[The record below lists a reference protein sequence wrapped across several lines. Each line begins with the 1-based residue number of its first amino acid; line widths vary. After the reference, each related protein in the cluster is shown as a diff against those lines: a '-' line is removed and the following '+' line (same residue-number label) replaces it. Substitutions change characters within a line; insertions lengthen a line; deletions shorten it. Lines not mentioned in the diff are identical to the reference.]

1 MIKSDHLMLSG
12 IVSVSDNFHI
22 TSRNHFICGNR
33 KTSLEKQLER
43 EKIISFAFNGVLE
56 IIFQN

>member
-1 MIKSDHLMLSG
+1 MLSG
-12 IVSVSDNFHI
+12 IVSVSDNFHK

-43 EKIISFAFNGVLE
+43 KIISFAFNGVLE